1 MPRSTPAERRAL
13 IDDALRRTG
22 LTDFRNAYPKQLSG
36 GMRQR
41 VGIARALAVRPAILL
56 MDEPLSALD
65 SQTRELLLEDFIR
78 LLADGAMGA
87 VYVTHNLE
95 EAVRIADRIVVLSR
109 RPGRV
114 RETVAIP
121 MTRAERGA
129 IEARG
134 KLLALQNELW
144 SLIRERGDRCRA
156 RGAACLTAPS
166 EADEP
171 RRGRSRFAARALRR
185 APAVMPAGSR
195 CCRHRGLAARG
206 QRGSGQFAVPADA
219 VGDRPRDL
227 ESRRERRALASSV
240 GSLTADRHRA
250 GFSAPIAGVA
260 VGFAIG
266 LFNHARSVGI
276 TFISALFPIPKIA
289 LLPLLILWL
298 GIGEE
303 PKIATIALGVF
314 FSTAI
319 SVYSGVD
326 AVPRN
331 LIRMAQ
337 SFNVPFATIVRRV
350 IWPGALPSILAGF
363 RITASIALLLVVS
376 AEMIGAEY
384 GIGAF
389 VLQAGNL
396 MQTDQL
402 LAGVVIL
409 SLFGLAVGK
418 LINLAGDA
426 AVALAVMS
434 AGAQRSSCRA

>member
-1 MPRSTPAERRAL
+1 MLDRADEKSQTL
-13 IDDALRRTG
+13 QAAGDNLRKVAFRGGGFSPKTSRYAGLLALAVVIVLWQVAG
-22 LTDFRNAYPKQLSG
+22 SLSLANPIFLPSPLA
-36 GMRQR
+36 
-41 VGIARALAVRPAILL
+41 IARA
-56 MDEPLSALD
+56 
-65 SQTRELLLEDFIR
+65 
-78 LLADGAMGA
+78 
-87 VYVTHNLE
+87 
-95 EAVRIADRIVVLSR
+95 IV
-109 RPGRV
+109 
-114 RETVAIP
+114 
-121 MTRAERGA
+121 
-129 IEARG
+129 
-134 KLLALQNELW
+134 Q
-144 SLIRERGDRCRA
+144 
-156 RGAACLTAPS
+156 
-166 EADEP
+166 
-171 RRGRSRFAARALRR
+171 
-185 APAVMPAGSR
+185 
-195 CCRHRGLAARG
+195 
-206 QRGSGQFAVPADA
+206 
-219 VGDRPRDL
+219 
-227 ESRRERRALASSV
+227 LASSGALWQHLAYSMIRIGTGWLLGTV
-240 GSLTADRHRA
+240 A
-250 GFSAPIAGVA
+250 GII

-266 LFNHARSVGI
+266 LSTLARSVGI

-337 SFNVPFATIVRRV
+337 SFNVPFLAIVRRV
-350 IWPGALPSILAGF
+350 VWPGALPSILAGF

-409 SLFGLAVGK
+409 SLFGLLVGW
-418 LINLAGDA
+418 LISRLEKR
-426 AVALAVMS
+426 LLHW
-434 AGAQRSSCRA
+434 R

>member
-1 MPRSTPAERRAL
+1 MLERAKPAEPRQPEAKAEARQVRFRGAGFVPSADRQGDWIAGWIAL
-13 IDDALRRTG
+13 
-22 LTDFRNAYPKQLSG
+22 
-36 GMRQR
+36 
-41 VGIARALAVRPAILL
+41 LAVLALWQLAGSAGLVNPLFL
-56 MDEPLSALD
+56 PTPLSIGRATYQLAASGALWHHL
-65 SQTRELLLEDFIR
+65 SYSL
-78 LLADGAMGA
+78 M
-87 VYVTHNLE
+87 
-95 EAVRIADRIVVLSR
+95 RIGVGWVL
-109 RPGRV
+109 G
-114 RETVAIP
+114 TVAGI
-121 MTRAERGA
+121 
-129 IEARG
+129 
-134 KLLALQNELW
+134 
-144 SLIRERGDRCRA
+144 
-156 RGAACLTAPS
+156 
-166 EADEP
+166 
-171 RRGRSRFAARALRR
+171 
-185 APAVMPAGSR
+185 
-195 CCRHRGLAARG
+195 
-206 QRGSGQFAVPADA
+206 
-219 VGDRPRDL
+219 
-227 ESRRERRALASSV
+227 
-240 GSLTADRHRA
+240 
-250 GFSAPIAGVA
+250 A

-266 LFNHARSVGI
+266 LFTVARSVGI

-319 SVYSGVD
+319 SVYGGVD

-337 SFNVPFATIVRRV
+337 SFNVPFSTIVRRV

-363 RITASIALLLVVS
+363 RITASVALLLVVS

-418 LINLAGDA
+418 LINLLEAR
-426 AVALAVMS
+426 LLHW
-434 AGAQRSSCRA
+434 R

>member
-1 MPRSTPAERRAL
+1 MPSARCSMLDRAPRKAGDASAEQPRPVA
-13 IDDALRRTG
+13 
-22 LTDFRNAYPKQLSG
+22 FRGAGFVPSAGRHSG
-36 GMRQR
+36 W
-41 VGIARALAVRPAILL
+41 IALALVV
-56 MDEPLSALD
+56 ALW
-65 SQTRELLLEDFIR
+65 QL
-78 LLADGAMGA
+78 
-87 VYVTHNLE
+87 
-95 EAVRIADRIVVLSR
+95 
-109 RPGRV
+109 
-114 RETVAIP
+114 
-121 MTRAERGA
+121 
-129 IEARG
+129 
-134 KLLALQNELW
+134 
-144 SLIRERGDRCRA
+144 
-156 RGAACLTAPS
+156 
-166 EADEP
+166 
-171 RRGRSRFAARALRR
+171 
-185 APAVMPAGSR
+185 
-195 CCRHRGLAARG
+195 
-206 QRGSGQFAVPADA
+206 
-219 VGDRPRDL
+219 
-227 ESRRERRALASSV
+227 
-240 GSLTADRHRA
+240 
-250 GFSAPIAGVA
+250 
-260 VGFAIG
+260 
-266 LFNHARSVGI
+266 ARSVGI

-337 SFNVPFATIVRRV
+337 SFNVPFHAIVRRV

-363 RITASIALLLVVS
+363 RITASVALLLVVS

-418 LINLAGDA
+418 LINLLEAR
-426 AVALAVMS
+426 LLHW
-434 AGAQRSSCRA
+434 R

>member
-1 MPRSTPAERRAL
+1 MLDRANDQAGSPPTEAELRPVTFRGAGFTPKANRYAGWISLLLAIGFWQLAGSLSLVNPLFLPTPISTMRAIYQL
-13 IDDALRRTG
+13 A
-22 LTDFRNAYPKQLSG
+22 LSG
-36 GMRQR
+36 ALWQHLSYSIMRIGTGW
-41 VGIARALAVRPAILL
+41 VLG
-56 MDEPLSALD
+56 
-65 SQTRELLLEDFIR
+65 T
-78 LLADGAMGA
+78 
-87 VYVTHNLE
+87 VTG
-95 EAVRIADRIVVLSR
+95 IVV
-109 RPGRV
+109 
-114 RETVAIP
+114 
-121 MTRAERGA
+121 
-129 IEARG
+129 
-134 KLLALQNELW
+134 
-144 SLIRERGDRCRA
+144 
-156 RGAACLTAPS
+156 
-166 EADEP
+166 
-171 RRGRSRFAARALRR
+171 
-185 APAVMPAGSR
+185 
-195 CCRHRGLAARG
+195 
-206 QRGSGQFAVPADA
+206 
-219 VGDRPRDL
+219 
-227 ESRRERRALASSV
+227 
-240 GSLTADRHRA
+240 
-250 GFSAPIAGVA
+250 GFG
-260 VGFAIG
+260 IG
-266 LFNHARSVGI
+266 LSSLARSVGI

-337 SFNVPFATIVRRV
+337 SFNVPFHAIVRRV

-409 SLFGLAVGK
+409 SLFGLAVGR
-418 LINLAGDA
+418 LINWLETR
-426 AVALAVMS
+426 LLHW
-434 AGAQRSSCRA
+434 R

>member
-1 MPRSTPAERRAL
+1 MLDRAVEDSRTDADATAE
-13 IDDALRRTG
+13 
-22 LTDFRNAYPKQLSG
+22 
-36 GMRQR
+36 
-41 VGIARALAVRPAILL
+41 VRP
-56 MDEPLSALD
+56 
-65 SQTRELLLEDFIR
+65 
-78 LLADGAMGA
+78 
-87 VYVTHNLE
+87 
-95 EAVRIADRIVVLSR
+95 
-109 RPGRV
+109 
-114 RETVAIP
+114 VAF
-121 MTRAERGA
+121 RGA
-129 IEARG
+129 GFIPRAGRYSG
-134 KLLALQNELW
+134 WIALLVLIVLWQLAGSIGLVNPLFLPTPLAICRAIYQLAISGALWHHLSW
-144 SLIRERGDRCRA
+144 SLMRIG
-156 RGAACLTAPS
+156 
-166 EADEP
+166 
-171 RRGRSRFAARALRR
+171 
-185 APAVMPAGSR
+185 
-195 CCRHRGLAARG
+195 
-206 QRGSGQFAVPADA
+206 
-219 VGDRPRDL
+219 VGWML
-227 ESRRERRALASSV
+227 GTV
-240 GSLTADRHRA
+240 
-250 GFSAPIAGVA
+250 AGVA

-266 LFNHARSVGI
+266 LFTVARSVGI

-363 RITASIALLLVVS
+363 RITASVALLLVVS
-376 AEMIGAEY
+376 AEMIGAQF

-418 LINLAGDA
+418 MINWLEAR
-426 AVALAVMS
+426 LLHW
-434 AGAQRSSCRA
+434 R